1 MKFNAALVG
10 VADLH
15 DLHGEV
21 DKHRAIL
28 LACLLLTVSIT
39 TILVRAVLLLF
50 FILTIFLH
58 LFILVLF
65 TLRHVLKLCL
75 ELELVGING

>member
-10 VADLH
+10 VAHLH

-28 LACLLLTVSIT
+28 LACLLLTLSIA
-39 TILVRAVLLLF
+39 IVRAVLLLF